1 MRKLLFLLILTIP
14 PLLASA
20 ETVEIDGVYYNLNA
34 EAKTA
39 EVTKNPNEYSGIPS
53 VAVQSSYENMF
64 VGNTSGNEIQVLET
78 SEDGSQTNYYLK
90 GDGSFVSVKG
100 YVNIKNNKCY
110 LALPTSMV
118 AVSSTR
124 SAEDS
129 FIFEEPEV
137 IKLPIDFMSI
147 GSEGDG
153 TTGVKEVKSGEVKGD
168 EWYTLQGQRV
178 AKPGKGLYIR
188 NGKKVVIK

>member
-1 MRKLLFLLILTIP
+1 MRKLLFLLILTIL

-20 ETVEIDGVYYNLNA
+20 ETVEIDGIYYNLNA

-90 GDGSFVSVKG
+90 GDGSQEQQVLLG
-100 YVNIKNNKCY
+100 I
-110 LALPTSMV
+110 A
-118 AVSSTR
+118 
-124 SAEDS
+124 
-129 FIFEEPEV
+129 
-137 IKLPIDFMSI
+137 DFD
-147 GSEGDG
+147 GS
-153 TTGVKEVKSGEVKGD
+153 
-168 EWYTLQGQRV
+168 RF
-178 AKPGKGLYIR
+178 LYP
-188 NGKKVVIK
+188 